1 MVLLMTCLMRMKLN
15 QITQEFRMS
24 KKSGK
29 LNEIVFD
36 AYQKAIN
43 NRMKAGK
50 DASRMVTRLN
60 KLISESTSVPK
71 KKIST

>member
-1 MVLLMTCLMRMKLN
+1 
-15 QITQEFRMS
+15 MS